1 MRRRPLDG
9 RERTCY
15 PLYMDHQPN
24 LTCLSRGMPRDNVFP
39 MAGIGPAA
47 GLFPLVRRSLAEE
60 LVSFCLVRVYILS
73 CSYPVLTCLCHP
85 TVSQAKAE

>member
-47 GLFPLVRRSLAEE
+47 GLFPLVRRSLAEGS
-60 LVSFCLVRVYILS
+60 LSHSASFVSTFCLVRI
-73 CSYPVLTCLCHP
+73 PF
-85 TVSQAKAE
+85 